1 MWFFLV
7 VWFFKNKKG
16 GSMGISTI
24 EFKKEEKI
32 LAKVSELL
40 NETIDEVGK
49 DVYHDED
56 NLVEFKKMMWQD
68 ASSFD
73 QAEFGQ
79 VMAATSQEAEKV
91 LLKQKYFKKLL
102 KIKDKPYFASIVFQD
117 DHGKIWNIYIS
128 LTYLKDD
135 DFNNILYDWRSPIC
149 SLFYDYEIGPC
160 SYIAPGGTYFGE
172 LKRKRQYKIENKKLI
187 GVFDN
192 SLNIDDE
199 VLQDVLA
206 RESSDKMKNVV
217 NTIQQEQNQVI
228 RNLEDH
234 NLIVQGIAG
243 SGKTTVALH
252 RIAFLLYRLEKLSS
266 NHILI
271 FSPNPVFTEYIS
283 DVLPS
288 LGEDNT
294 LQTTFHDYLSY
305 MISEYKEVESFTEFV
320 ARYYTYQVPNIDL
333 IKYKQSDEIIRDLD
347 CYLENYVQ
355 KAMFTSSF
363 YEDDINKV
371 EQAQLN
377 HFLHY
382 KYNRLPLF
390 ERVEEIAKKLSS
402 NFYDGSNK
410 KAGTFRK
417 LLKEHANFKKD
428 FKEIYRNFYL
438 SSYCKVVLSEQE
450 IDKFIKKKVL
460 YYEDALLF
468 SYLKGV
474 LNGFPYEGQIQQVVI
489 DEAQDY
495 NKLQYIIISKVFQK
509 ANFTILGDVNQNI
522 NPYYHYKSLEE
533 LIPLLK
539 NGGKYLELLK
549 TYRSSPEII
558 SYTNKILNLNHVNAI
573 RRDNHKPV
581 VFRKNISSL
590 KEQFI
595 SDITMLQREYSSIA
609 VITKDDREALKI
621 YNLLKDSVLIS
632 YITLD
637 TKNFKRNLV
646 LVPAYLA
653 KGLEFDCVI
662 LYNDRN
668 NSYRK
673 NERNLLYVA
682 CTRAQH
688 ELYIYN

>member
-1 MWFFLV
+1 
-7 VWFFKNKKG
+7 
-16 GSMGISTI
+16 MGISNV

-32 LAKVSELL
+32 LGKVSELL
-40 NETIDEVGK
+40 NQTIDEVGR

-73 QAEFGQ
+73 QVEFGQ

-91 LLKQKYFKKLL
+91 LMKQKYFKKLL
-102 KIKDKPYFASIVFQD
+102 KIKDKPYFASIVFKD

-149 SLFYDYEIGPC
+149 SLFYDYETGPC
-160 SYIAPGGTYFGE
+160 SYIAPGGEYFGE
-172 LKRKRQYKIENKKLI
+172 LKRKRQYKIEDKKLV

-206 RESSDKMKNVV
+206 HESSDKMKNVV

-266 NHILI
+266 NNILI
-271 FSPNPVFTEYIS
+271 FSPNPIFTEYIS

-320 ARYYTYQVPNIDL
+320 ARYYTYQVSDVDL
-333 IKYKQSDEIIRDLD
+333 IKYKQSDEIIHDLD
-347 CYLENYVQ
+347 NYLEDYIQ

-371 EQAQLN
+371 DKEHVNQL
-377 HFLHY
+377 LHY

-390 ERVEEIAKKLSS
+390 ERVEEIAKKLSAS
-402 NFYDGSNK
+402 FYEGSSK
-410 KAGTFRK
+410 KFGTFRK
-417 LLKEHANFKKD
+417 LLKEHANFKRD
-428 FKEIYRNFYL
+428 FKEIYRMFYL
-438 SSYCKVVLSEQE
+438 SPYCKVTLPEKE

-474 LNGFPYEGQIQQVVI
+474 LDGFPYEGQIKQVVI

-495 NKLQYIIISKVFQK
+495 NKLQYVIIAKIFQK
-509 ANFTILGDVNQNI
+509 ADFTILGDVNQNI
-522 NPYYHYKSLEE
+522 NPYYHYESLEE
-533 LIPLLK
+533 LIPILK

-558 SYTNKILNLNHVNAI
+558 EYTNKILNLNHVNAI

-581 VFRKNISSL
+581 VFRKNIRSL
-590 KEQFI
+590 KEQLLK
-595 SDITMLQREYSSIA
+595 DILLLQNEYRSVAI
-609 VITKDDREALKI
+609 ITKDDGEALKL
-621 YNLLKDSVLIS
+621 YNLLKDDISLS
-632 YITLD
+632 YITLE
-637 TKNFKRNLV
+637 TKEFQKKLII
-646 LVPAYLA
+646 VPAYLA
-653 KGLEFDCVI
+653 KGLEFDSVI
-662 LYNDRN
+662 LYNDRD
-668 NSYRK
+668 NSYRV